1 MNKIY
6 TYLFF
11 VIILFIFVIF
21 QTTLFNPGR
30 LGRFYIDLTLI
41 LIIYLSLTTEI
52 RGGVFFAFLSGYM
65 IDLFS
70 GASLGLYVISRL
82 SLFVIIRFIVT
93 KIYSDRFIVHILII
107 FFSIIY
113 EWLFLYSLFSINFD
127 LNAVP
132 APSFI
137 IINVLMNT
145 LVGYICFII
154 IKELHGKLYS

>member
-6 TYLFF
+6 KYLFF
-11 VIILFIFVIF
+11 IALLFIFVIF
-21 QTTLFNPGR
+21 QTTIFDPT
-30 LGRFYIDLTLI
+30 RFGSFYVDLTLI
-41 LIIYLSLTTEI
+41 LIIYLSLSTEI

-82 SLFVIIRFIVT
+82 SLFIIIRFIVT
-93 KIYSDRFIVHILII
+93 KIYSDRFFVHILVI

-113 EWLFLYSLFSINFD
+113 EWALLYVLLSVISNLSAVLSPSL
-127 LNAVP
+127 
-132 APSFI
+132 I
-137 IINVLMNT
+137 IINVLINT
-145 LVGYICFII
+145 VVGYICFII

>member
-6 TYLFF
+6 SYLFF

-21 QTTLFNPGR
+21 QTTLFSPNR

-41 LIIYLSLTTEI
+41 LIIYLSLSGEV

-70 GASLGLYVISRL
+70 GASLGLYVLSRL
-82 SLFVIIRFIVT
+82 SLYVIIRFLIT

-113 EWLFLYSLFSINFD
+113 EWAFLYGLFRITSDIN
-127 LNAVP
+127 P
-132 APSFI
+132 ALTPGFI
-137 IINVLMNT
+137 IINVLVNT
-145 LVGYICFII
+145 FVGYICFII
-154 IKELHGKLYS
+154 IKEFHGKLHT